1 MSVLN
6 LRRIQRICGVVE
18 NVSQIDLTNGDDKR
32 LE

>member
-6 LRRIQRICGVVE
+6 LRRIQRMCGVVE
-18 NVSQIDLTNGDDKR
+18 NVSQIDLTNGDGKR